1 MVMVEYMLW
10 SCEECEFWSQ
20 GRDLYANVYVLDMLV
35 MQSAFSCFSDWLMA
49 GYIIVLRLKGGLFY
63 YWTD

>member
-1 MVMVEYMLW
+1 MVMVEFMLLW

-20 GRDLYANVYVLDMLV
+20 GRDLNAKFYVLDMLV

-49 GYIIVLRLKGGLFY
+49 GYSLEVKRWNILLN
-63 YWTD
+63 